1 MDQNI
6 VEQVTRIEEEADKV
20 VADAKRRAQELE
32 QSAEREIQ
40 DLRKAHERELQDKL
54 SALKEKLQAQTAARL
69 AEIEEN
75 ARKAEARLDALDAWA
90 VNRATELIVKHL
102 REA

>member
-6 VEQVTRIEEEADKV
+6 VEQVARIEEEADKV

-32 QSAEREIQ
+32 QSVETEIEA
-40 DLRKAHERELQDKL
+40 LRKAHQRELQDKL
-54 SALKEKLQAQTAARL
+54 SVLKKKLQAQSAARL

-75 ARKAEARLDALDAWA
+75 ARTAQARLDSLDAWA
-90 VNRATELIVKHL
+90 VNRAIELIVKHL
-102 REA
+102 REV